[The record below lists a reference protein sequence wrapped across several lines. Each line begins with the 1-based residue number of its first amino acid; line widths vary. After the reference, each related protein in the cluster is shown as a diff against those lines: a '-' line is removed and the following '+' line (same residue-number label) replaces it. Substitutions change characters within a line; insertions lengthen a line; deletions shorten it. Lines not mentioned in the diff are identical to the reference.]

1 MPETFHA
8 SINLFW
14 PAQSLWSSSQEKFWS
29 RHTCKGMSA
38 WKATCYKVLWTT
50 PLCLTRV
57 HARDTSRKMM
67 WARNLQFTGRG
78 KEFEV
83 TQWLCYHSVSLF
95 ISVAMDSPCVWYTDI
110 YADMRSN
117 NWIHAH
123 VCVHCSSE
131 GDLGSYQSCFCMLVA
146 RKEKKLLLVV
156 AVMHDWDSK
165 EGSLVQIPWQCFC
178 RNGRLV

>member
-1 MPETFHA
+1 MICSFCLPFTLFSQFLYARDFSCFNQPILA
-8 SINLFW
+8 SAK
-14 PAQSLWSSSQEKFWS
+14 PAEVPVKKSVWS

-38 WKATCYKVLWTT
+38 WKATCCKVLWTT

-57 HARDTSRKMM
+57 HARATSRKMM

-117 NWIHAH
+117 NWMHAH
-123 VCVHCSSE
+123 VCVCVCALLNWRWP
-131 GDLGSYQSCFCMLVA
+131 GLGSYQSCFCMFVA
-146 RKEKKLLLVV
+146 KNKIK
-156 AVMHDWDSK
+156 
-165 EGSLVQIPWQCFC
+165 
-178 RNGRLV
+178 